1 MGFAMATPQMTPQ
14 TLDADERRSA
24 TRFAVSLEARIF
36 PGGRHCMIK
45 DFSLNGAR
53 VQLGGDSGPDDLILV
68 IWASGQ
74 AFEGQAV
81 WWRGDEIGVRFIRT
95 CQLSQPAPV
104 VFREAQLAWQQ
115 HGGSP
120 AAS

>member
-1 MGFAMATPQMTPQ
+1 MATPQI
-14 TLDADERRSA
+14 LDADDRRSA
-24 TRFAVSLEARIF
+24 TRLAVRLEARIF
-36 PGGRHCMIK
+36 PGGRPCLIK

-53 VQLGGDSGPDDLILV
+53 VQVDGDPCPDELILV

-95 CQLSQPAPV
+95 CQLSQPAPA
-104 VFREAQLAWQQ
+104 VFREAQLLWQA

-120 AAS
+120 AVA